1 MVNISLKY
9 TQRINS
15 CLYPVIQMKV
25 KPHTQRDI
33 RVIHSWALLTFSLSR
48 WIITSRVWKMT
59 SFNYILS
66 QIRTTKKIHSVL
78 MPHVESLWV
87 VSLLAKFSYSIWR
100 TVTDQRS
107 VDVPF
112 VTSPK
117 KKLYKSFIYSTAPR
131 YWLT

>member
-59 SFNYILS
+59 FNHILS

-78 MPHVESLWV
+78 MSHAMLNHYELCPYWQNSVIQYGGRLRTSEAWMSLSWLRRKRNCRKV
-87 VSLLAKFSYSIWR
+87 LS
-100 TVTDQRS
+100 TVRLPVID
-107 VDVPF
+107 
-112 VTSPK
+112 
-117 KKLYKSFIYSTAPR
+117 
-131 YWLT
+131 